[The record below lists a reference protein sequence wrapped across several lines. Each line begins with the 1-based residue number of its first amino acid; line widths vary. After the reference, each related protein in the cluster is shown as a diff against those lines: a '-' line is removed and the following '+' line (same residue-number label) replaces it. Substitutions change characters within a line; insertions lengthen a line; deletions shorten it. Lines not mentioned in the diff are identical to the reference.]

1 MLRKAMEDLRGDEV
15 MARDGRIGA
24 LDDLY
29 FDEQCWQVRYLLVAT
44 GTELRPPGVLI
55 SAACAC
61 APALERDR
69 LLVRLSHE
77 QIALG
82 AGAWAGE
89 AAARW
94 LERSRVCSGLEL
106 VGFRVEARN
115 GAAGCVADLLVDD
128 QDWSIPYLIMDAD
141 SGARERLVPPDW
153 LEGVDLGKRTLHARL
168 TRDELRAAPAL

>member
-1 MLRKAMEDLRGDEV
+1 MLRKAMQDLRGDEV
-15 MARDGRIGA
+15 IARDGRIGA

-44 GTELRPPGVLI
+44 GTELLKPGVLI

-61 APALERDR
+61 AAALERDQ
-69 LLVRLSHE
+69 LLVRLSHA
-77 QIALG
+77 QIELG

-94 LERSRVCSGLEL
+94 LERSRVCSCLDL
-106 VGFRVEARN
+106 VGYRVEASN

-128 QDWSIPYLIMDAD
+128 EDWSIPYVIMDAD

-153 LEGVDLGKRTLHARL
+153 LDGVDLRNRVLHVRL
-168 TRDELRAAPAL
+168 TRDELRSAPAL